1 MTDPLVVPVDGKTLD
16 WPRRVANA
24 FAAVR
29 RIVAEMIAVAIA
41 AGKAHPFD
49 ELPAAPASPGEGRT
63 YYDTTLH
70 KARTWD
76 GSVWQD
82 HW

>member
-1 MTDPLVVPVDGKTLD
+1 MIDPLVVPVDGKTLD

-24 FAAVR
+24 FGAIR
-29 RIVAEMIAVAIA
+29 RIVAGMISDAITA
-41 AGKAHPFD
+41 AKPHPFE
-49 ELPAAPASPGEGRT
+49 ELSAAPSSPTEGQT

-76 GSVWQD
+76 GSAWRD
-82 HW
+82 YW